1 MAAEELAPSDRA
13 RELVRGAYDMH
24 VHIAPDTV
32 ERRIDDVGLAR
43 RCRELGLAGFQ
54 LKSHYTS
61 TAERASVVRGV
72 VPDVGVF
79 GAVTLNR
86 AVGGMNPLAVEIAAR
101 EGARTV
107 WLPTVD
113 SLNEMTGAH
122 ELAPGAKP
130 PVWMRLQRELRE
142 QGVDIEPVRV
152 VDDAGALLP
161 ETRAVL
167 ESVARHGMVLATG
180 HLSRDEIFAVV
191 DAAVEAGI
199 ATIVITHPEFPAQDI
214 GIEDQV
220 ELAAKGALL
229 ERCFTTPHTGK
240 VTWERVFEAIR
251 ATGPENSVLSTD
263 LGQVFNPPVE
273 DGLPLMV
280 DRLLDAGFSEEEIR
294 TMAVTNT
301 RRLALQRPE
310 ADGPSQDAGLDAPR
324 R

>member
-1 MAAEELAPSDRA
+1 MAAEDPTPSDRA
-13 RELVRGAYDMH
+13 RDLVRGAYDMH

-32 ERRIDDVGLAR
+32 ERRIDDVALAR

-72 VPDVGVF
+72 VPEVEVF

-130 PVWMRLQRELRE
+130 PVWMRLQQELRD
-142 QGVDIEPVRV
+142 QGVEIEPVRV

-167 ESVARHGMVLATG
+167 DSVARHGMVLATG

-220 ELAAKGALL
+220 ELATKGALL

-240 VTWERVFEAIR
+240 VTWERMFEAIR
-251 ATGPENSVLSTD
+251 ATGPEHSVLSTD

-273 DGLPLMV
+273 DGLPLMA
-280 DRLLDAGFSEEEIR
+280 DRLLDAGFDEEDIR
-294 TMAVTNT
+294 NMAVTNT
-301 RRLALQRPE
+301 RRLAG
-310 ADGPSQDAGLDAPR
+310 A
-324 R
+324 